1 MWLALRVACGVQIGN
16 PRRFSRG
23 GNSGVH
29 RPRNREDVAGSQPA
43 MNTVYPRTSSL
54 ATVSLIF
61 GILAYIFLPGIGALV
76 AVICGHSA
84 RAEIRRAPPGTIE
97 GDGLALAGLILGWI
111 QIVCGIIALGFLI
124 LLALGAIAF
133 AGFR

>member
-1 MWLALRVACGVQIGN
+1 
-16 PRRFSRG
+16 
-23 GNSGVH
+23 
-29 RPRNREDVAGSQPA
+29 

-54 ATVSLIF
+54 AIVSLIF

-84 RAEIRRAPPGTIE
+84 RAEIRRAPPGTVE
-97 GDGLALAGLILGWI
+97 GDGLALTGLILGWI

-124 LLALGAIAF
+124 LLALGVIAF